1 MRLSIRDCGHNI
13 EMNDMKSDHI
23 PFKHF
28 PKNENRPLD
37 KKHGE
42 DKNRDHCAEGLIEG
56 KNALAQPKEMR
67 FGAVNFW
74 GVRFWGV
81 NFWQGLR
88 GGLRASDIYWS
99 FSHNRMAMASV
110 MMLAILILSALM
122 APLIAP
128 QDPYDG
134 AALDMW
140 KSEMP
145 PIWQEGGEWPYLL
158 GTDTQGR
165 DMLSAIL
172 YGTRISII
180 IGLASVVLSLIIGMT
195 TGLMAGFFG
204 GIVDNFLMRLGD
216 ITLSI
221 PTILVA
227 ILIST
232 VVRQLLPMHLREAG
246 ASAVLIVAIALSAWV
261 QYARSVRAQTI
272 VEAGKDYVA
281 AARLIG
287 VPARRIMARHILPNT
302 LTPVMVVATLNFGMA
317 ILTEATLSF
326 LGIGMPPNQPSL
338 GTLIR
343 IGNQFLFSGSW
354 WIVLFP
360 ILWLCLLVMA
370 VNMLGDW
377 LRDALNP
384 KLR

>member
-1 MRLSIRDCGHNI
+1 MRQSLFQRIR
-13 EMNDMKSDHI
+13 KSD
-23 PFKHF
+23 
-28 PKNENRPLD
+28 L
-37 KKHGE
+37 
-42 DKNRDHCAEGLIEG
+42 
-56 KNALAQPKEMR
+56 
-67 FGAVNFW
+67 W
-74 GVRFWGV
+74 
-81 NFWQGLR
+81 
-88 GGLRASDIYWS
+88 WS
-99 FSHNRMAMASV
+99 FTRSKTAMFSATL
-110 MMLAILILSALM
+110 LAILILTALF

-128 QDPYDG
+128 QNPYDG

-140 KSEMP
+140 KAELP
-145 PIWQEGGEWPYLL
+145 PVWEEGGEWPYLL

-172 YGTRISII
+172 YGTRISIV
-180 IGLASVVLSLIIGMT
+180 IGIASVVLSLLIGMSA
-195 TGLMAGFFG
+195 GLVSGYFG
-204 GIVDNFLMRLGD
+204 GFIDNLLMRFGD

-227 ILIST
+227 ILVST
-232 VVRQLLPMHLREAG
+232 VVRQMLPVGLREIG
-246 ASAVLIVAIALSAWV
+246 ASGVLILAIALSAWV
-261 QYARSVRAQTI
+261 QYARTVRAQAI
-272 VEAGKDYVA
+272 VETGKDYVS

-287 VPARRIMARHILPNT
+287 VPARRIMAKHILPNT
-302 LTPVMVVATLNFGMA
+302 LTPIMVAATLNFGMA

-326 LGIGMPPNQPSL
+326 LGIGMPPSQPSL

-360 ILWLCLLVMA
+360 VIQLCLLVVA